1 VANTVDLHDAASHG
15 RQRSFCETPTDGAL
29 VRHGNTQWADPART
43 LRSRI
48 VVRNMIQEF
57 KDFINKGDVV
67 VVAVGLVMALY
78 FKAIVDAI
86 IAGIIEPII
95 AAIFGKSDFYG
106 IGFDLGDSFVSIGL
120 VIQAAI
126 YFVVVAFI
134 LFLIIKAYNQWKQ
147 DAPEEEA
154 GPTEVELL
162 TQIRDEL
169 RTR

>member
-1 VANTVDLHDAASHG
+1 VK
-15 RQRSFCETPTDGAL
+15 
-29 VRHGNTQWADPART
+29 
-43 LRSRI
+43 
-48 VVRNMIQEF
+48 NMVQEF

-95 AAIFGKSDFYG
+95 AAIFGKSSFES

-126 YFVVVAFI
+126 DFVAVAFI
-134 LFLIIKAYNQWKQ
+134 LFLIVKAYNQWKR